1 MVGIRSFP
9 FWNGVF
15 SGAML
20 ILGGD
25 FVVWRYVAN
34 VGKYSIH
41 GAYGNGYL
49 SLPQQISILSL
60 KMLSL
65 SLGETRVSAGLAGGS
80 PANRSK

>member
-20 ILGGD
+20 ILGGEIL
-25 FVVWRYVAN
+25 VWRYVVN

-49 SLPQQISILSL
+49 SLPHMISILSL

-65 SLGETRVSAGLAGGS
+65 SLGKPRVSAGPGRWIPSQSL
-80 PANRSK
+80 